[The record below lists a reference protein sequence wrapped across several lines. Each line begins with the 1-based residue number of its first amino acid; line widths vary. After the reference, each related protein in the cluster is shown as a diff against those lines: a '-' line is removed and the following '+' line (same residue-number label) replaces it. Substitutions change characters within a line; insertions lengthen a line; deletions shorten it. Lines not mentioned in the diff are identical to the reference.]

1 MVNLKR
7 ILCGVVCCVML
18 LSSLSLGS
26 CGNNGDDGKDTNNG
40 ISGDAVST
48 DVPSALPENLN
59 FEEADVNILIRDAY
73 KTEFI
78 SENTGAVIDSAI
90 NRRNLI
96 IEEKLGVKLNFIPQ
110 VADTDNRDTNYL
122 QGVKNMYL
130 GGITPA
136 DGGYHIVT
144 SHCTYGAT
152 LAAEGVNYNLRSD
165 VEENY
170 LDLTKPWHNQSF
182 VESNTLG
189 NVLYYSVGDANISA
203 IDRSLVTYV
212 NKTEADNNGLG
223 DIDFIEVVNNNEWTL
238 EYLKNLTKNI
248 YVDKEGEGDRDEK
261 DYYGLGIIKGSGN
274 MDGILLG
281 MGMRF
286 SRHTSDGGLELCINS
301 QRNEEIYSKLY
312 DFYFNEV
319 LGVRVYLPTF
329 ETSHDEY
336 YGTDVAYYTDQM
348 FYENNLVFAFGLI
361 ESARVFAKKS
371 DIQYQIL
378 PLPKV
383 DDIAEDYYTAA
394 QVRYSTIS
402 LLNSLSG
409 TDLAV
414 ATATLE
420 ALHEYSYRIVR
431 PAYFD
436 IAYKFRYA
444 SDATTAALFD
454 RIVENITYDFVINNT
469 NLMGNPYAI
478 VRDSFIGSY
487 GVTDGNYQPV
497 KSMPTIWAAYGSS
510 ITTNFEKLMDKY
522 AGLSS

>member
-170 LDLTKPWHNQSF
+170 HDLTKPWHNQSF

-223 DIDFIEVVNNNEWTL
+223 NIDFIEVVNNNEWTL

-329 ETSHDEY
+329 ETSHDE
-336 YGTDVAYYTDQM
+336 
-348 FYENNLVFAFGLI
+348 
-361 ESARVFAKKS
+361 
-371 DIQYQIL
+371 
-378 PLPKV
+378 
-383 DDIAEDYYTAA
+383 
-394 QVRYSTIS
+394 
-402 LLNSLSG
+402 
-409 TDLAV
+409 
-414 ATATLE
+414 
-420 ALHEYSYRIVR
+420 
-431 PAYFD
+431 
-436 IAYKFRYA
+436 
-444 SDATTAALFD
+444 
-454 RIVENITYDFVINNT
+454 
-469 NLMGNPYAI
+469 
-478 VRDSFIGSY
+478 
-487 GVTDGNYQPV
+487 
-497 KSMPTIWAAYGSS
+497 
-510 ITTNFEKLMDKY
+510 
-522 AGLSS
+522 